1 MCFFTGALTT
11 FLYFDIIHYYS
22 MISNYNGLMNIG
34 IRLNILYNLFFGIIC
49 G

>member
-22 MISNYNGLMNIG
+22 MISNYNGLMNYSLQFVFWDYLW
-34 IRLNILYNLFFGIIC
+34 LNIT
-49 G
+49 